1 MGVNTDRRFL
11 CYSNIF
17 CVFYHNFLS
26 CRKVFCLHMCLCLS
40 SDCGGQKRVS
50 HCLEQC
56 DGCEVLC
63 ECWKPNPGPLQAQ
76 SVLLAQ
82 L

>member
-26 CRKVFCLHMCLCLS
+26 CRKVFCLHVCLCLS
-40 SDCGGQKRVS
+40 GDSGGQKGLS
-50 HCLEQC
+50 HCLELVLLMAVRC
-56 DGCEVLC
+56 SVSDGSQTQVLC
-63 ECWKPNPGPLQAQ
+63 KHSRC
-76 SVLLAQ
+76 S
-82 L
+82 